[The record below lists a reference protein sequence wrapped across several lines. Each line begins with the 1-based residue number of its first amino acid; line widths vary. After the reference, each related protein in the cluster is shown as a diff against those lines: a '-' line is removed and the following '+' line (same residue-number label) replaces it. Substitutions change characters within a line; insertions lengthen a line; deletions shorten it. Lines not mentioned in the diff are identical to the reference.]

1 MEKTKLLEYVLQLA
15 DDLRREE
22 ERGALTANYFVIA
35 LCDAILSEREGKL
48 PEGLDSR
55 EARVELGTA
64 EVMLEETVS
73 VSGELRVA
81 LLAATR
87 QNGYDP
93 RTDEFL
99 FRKALFRVRENA
111 KAAGATSIHTALY
124 LRTLL
129 ESPTAILKKQL
140 LLEGE
145 NGTVTPTVLPPF
157 PRPRASVGEEKP
169 GAATPPPQP
178 PAEEETAFSLA
189 DAVRRTGEI
198 QAALL
203 RKVVGQDLAV
213 SAFAAGYFQGQMIAA
228 TEKERRGP
236 LATFLFAGPPGVG
249 KTFLAETAAAALGLP
264 FLRAD
269 MSEYA
274 DNDSLVEFSGSDNV
288 YKNGK
293 EGNITRFIRENPK
306 CVILFDEIEKAHLCI
321 IHLFLQI
328 LDSGEIRDNY
338 TDKQVSFGDAI
349 IIFTT
354 NVGRK
359 LYEDP
364 TVANLAM
371 IPRRQVLDALA
382 TEVDPE
388 RHTLMFPT
396 AICSRFASGN
406 VLMFNRLGTDNL
418 YAITKREIERHTKA
432 FESSSNI
439 KVELDEKIPTALIFA
454 AGGRADARTVKGR
467 AATIFHEEMYE
478 LFRLM
483 MAADR
488 KIEDLRRVRIELS
501 LDKCPPEAAAMFVN
515 PERPLLLLFGT
526 DEVAERYR
534 RRLPSVEILNAETID
549 AAKGLLYQ
557 YDFSLIL
564 CDVSTGARSDP
575 SAVLNLEDVESEGR
589 EFLTY
594 VLASGE
600 APVYLLE
607 EKKGSISHAEHLSF
621 ARMGVR
627 EVLALDDEKLEAR
640 VLERCE
646 VAYQQ
651 DAILRLG
658 RESKVLSYRTSQ
670 SVSEDGKEAT
680 ISFFHFRLA
689 RATDADDAK
698 SVLDAASKPNVRFSD
713 VIGAEDAKRELAY
726 FVEYLKDPRKYAR
739 RGLHA
744 PKGVLLYGPPGTG
757 KTMLAKATAGESDVT
772 FLTTEGNRFLKKWRG
787 EGPEAVH
794 ELFRTAR
801 KYAPAIIFV
810 DEIDAIG
817 KDRNDG
823 ENDDRV
829 GDILTAFLTE
839 MDGFTQD
846 TGKPVFVLAAT
857 NYAVEKGEGAKT
869 LDPALLRRFDRRIY
883 VDLPNKEE
891 RRRYCE
897 MRVSKSPSF
906 CISKEQL
913 DNIALRSVGM
923 SLALLESVFE
933 MALRKAVHSLDGL
946 VNDAALEEAFETFVS
961 GEKRTCTP
969 ESVARTACHEAG
981 HALLCWLGGECPSY
995 LTVVSRG
1002 DHGGYMQHGDNEE
1015 KGVYSREELLA
1026 HIRTSLGGR
1035 AAELVY
1041 YGEEAGVTTGPSADL
1056 ASATRVAESMICRYG
1071 MDERMGLASFSANP
1085 AGTPFYAELRA
1096 RINEILDGE
1105 LTRAID
1111 LIEKNRP
1118 AMDALIAALVEK
1130 NQLKGDEID
1139 AILAANAKR

>member
-1 MEKTKLLEYVLQLA
+1 MEKTKLLEYILGQA
-15 DDLRREE
+15 DELRRED
-22 ERGALTANYFVIA
+22 ERNAMTANYFAVA
-35 LCDAILSEREGKL
+35 LADAVLALKAGSL
-48 PEGLDSR
+48 PEPLRDDGT
-55 EARVELGTA
+55 RVELETA
-64 EVMLEETVS
+64 EMLFEKTVS
-73 VSGELRVA
+73 VTKEARDGI
-81 LLAATR
+81 LAATR
-87 QNGYDP
+87 ADGYDP

-99 FRKALFRVRENA
+99 FRKALFRVREKA
-111 KAAGATSIHTALY
+111 KAEGAKEIDTALY
-124 LRTLL
+124 FRTLL
-129 ESPTAILKKQL
+129 ESPTSILKAQL

-145 NGTVTPTVLPPF
+145 NFTVVPTAPRPFAPPTVGTAE
-157 PRPRASVGEEKP
+157 RKE
-169 GAATPPPQP
+169 GAAPTPPPAA
-178 PAEEETAFSLA
+178 PAETPFSLV

-203 RKVVGQDLAV
+203 EKVVGQDLAV
-213 SAFAAGYFQGQMIAA
+213 SAFASGYFQGQMIAA

-236 LATFLFAGPPGVG
+236 LSTFLFAGPPGVG

-274 DNDSLVEFSGSDNV
+274 DNDSIVEFAGSDNV

-293 EGNITRFIRENPK
+293 EGNITRFIRENPR
-306 CVILFDEIEKAHLCI
+306 CVILFDEIEKAHISI

-338 TDKQVSFGDAI
+338 TDKQVSFGNAI

-364 TVANLAM
+364 SVANLAM
-371 IPRRQVLDALA
+371 IPRKQVLDALA
-382 TEVDPE
+382 TEVHPE
-388 RHTLMFPT
+388 DGTLMFPT

-406 VLMFNRLGTDNL
+406 VLMFNHLGTDNL

-432 FESSSNI
+432 FEASSDI

-454 AGGRADARTVKGR
+454 AGGRADARTVRGR

-483 MAADR
+483 AAGNR
-488 KIEDLRRVRIELS
+488 RIEDLRQVRIEVS

-515 PERPLLLLFGT
+515 PEKPLLFLFGDDKT
-526 DEVAERYR
+526 AEAYR
-534 RRLPSVEILNAETID
+534 RRLPDVEILNAETID
-549 AAKGLLYQ
+549 AAKGLLYH

-564 CDVSTGARSDP
+564 CDVSTGIKSDP

-594 VLASGE
+594 VLSNHE
-600 APVYLLE
+600 TPVYLLE
-607 EKKGSISHAEHLSF
+607 EKGGSISHAEYLSF

-627 EVLALDDEKLEAR
+627 EVLALDDERLPAR
-640 VLERCE
+640 VAERCE

-670 SVSEDGKEAT
+670 SISEDGRVAT
-680 ISFFHFRLA
+680 ISFFHFRLT

-698 SVLDAASKPNVRFSD
+698 SVLDSASKPNVHFAD

-757 KTMLAKATAGESDVT
+757 KTMLAKATAGESDVA

-839 MDGFTQD
+839 MDGFTQES
-846 TGKPVFVLAAT
+846 GKPVFVLAAT

-891 RRRYCE
+891 RRRFCE
-897 MRVSKSPSF
+897 MRVAKSPSF
-906 CISKEQL
+906 CISAEML

-933 MALRKAVHSLDGL
+933 MALRSAVHSLDGL

-969 ESVARTACHEAG
+969 ESLARTACHEAG

-1002 DHGGYMQHGDNEE
+1002 DHGGYMQHGDHEE
-1015 KGVYSREELLA
+1015 KGVYTREDLL
-1026 HIRTSLGGR
+1026 HRIRTSLGGR

-1041 YGEEAGVTTGPSADL
+1041 YGEEGGLTTGPSADL
-1056 ASATRVAESMICRYG
+1056 QSATRVAESMICHYG
-1071 MDERMGLASFSANP
+1071 MDGKMGLAAFSGDP
-1085 AGTPFYAELRA
+1085 TYTPYYTALRE

-1105 LTRAID
+1105 LARARA
-1111 LIEKNRP
+1111 LIEENRP
-1118 AMDALIAALVEK
+1118 AMDALVAALVEK
-1130 NQLKGDEID
+1130 NQLKSDEID
-1139 AILAANAKR
+1139 AILSATAKR